1 MRIFCSPFGSAED
14 QFPCFGN
21 NIFRYFTLKILQYH
35 YNKTEVFDES
45 ELQNPI
51 LIDDR
56 FWKEYGKLLQEDKKI
71 RISELVH
78 RDIKVRGYFQD
89 DVMLHIERDFLL
101 SLFHENNTDSIV
113 EIPRHIRICDIVKAK
128 NDEIVGENDIVVHL
142 RLSDF
147 KHYGGKDSEI
157 IHPNTYFSV
166 LDSLQFDR
174 VILVIKPITEEFEK
188 VYLDLFFKRY
198 GDRVVLHSSS
208 ELLQDFL
215 FLKQSKR
222 LIVSNSSFCWI
233 AAYLGNVP
241 ETYVIRNRYHNHQK
255 LDGTNVNS
263 KLVPIEYI
271 MPSEIY
277 RLLQQ

>member
-1 MRIFCSPFGSAED
+1 MRIFCSPFGCPED

-21 NIFRYFTLKILQYH
+21 NIFRYFTLKILQHQYT
-35 YNKTEVFDES
+35 KVEVFDES

-51 LIDDR
+51 LVDDK
-56 FWKEYGKLLQEDKKI
+56 FWKEYGKLMQQNKEI
-71 RISELVH
+71 RIPELFD

-89 DVMLHIERDFLL
+89 DVMLHIEKEFLL
-101 SLFHENNTDSIV
+101 SLFHEMNTDSIV

-128 NDEIVGENDIVVHL
+128 NDETIDQNDIVVHL

-166 LDSLQFDR
+166 LDSIQFNR

-188 VYLDLFFKRY
+188 KYLDLFYKKY
-198 GDRVVLHSSS
+198 GDRVILHSSS

-215 FLKQSKR
+215 FLKQCKR
-222 LIVSNSSFCWI
+222 LIVSNSSFCWM

-241 ETYVIRNRYHNHQK
+241 ETFVIRNRYHNHQK
-255 LDGTNVNS
+255 LDGTNENS
-263 KLVPIEYI
+263 QIVPIQYI
-271 MPSEIY
+271 MPSEIHT
-277 RLLQQ
+277 LSQE